1 MGNTRIHDRPRRPP
15 RLEQLFPNVRPFYFV
30 TFNTHQ
36 RLPLLAHPK
45 IHETFRSFCFTAQQY
60 EVAVGRYVLMPDHA
74 HVFVSLPATGVTL
87 PKWVQT
93 LRTVIGSELFKLG
106 FQKPHWQG
114 GLFDHLFERTK
125 AIRRNGITFE

>member
-1 MGNTRIHDRPRRPP
+1 M
-15 RLEQLFPNVRPFYFV
+15 RPFYFV
-30 TFNTHQ
+30 TFNTHK
-36 RLPLLAHPK
+36 RLPLLAHPR

-93 LRTVIGSELFKLG
+93 LRTVIGNELFKLDSRNRTG
-106 FQKPHWQG
+106 RKVSSIIF
-114 GLFDHLFERTK
+114 FERTK
-125 AIRRNGITFE
+125 AIRRNGITFERIRCAPD